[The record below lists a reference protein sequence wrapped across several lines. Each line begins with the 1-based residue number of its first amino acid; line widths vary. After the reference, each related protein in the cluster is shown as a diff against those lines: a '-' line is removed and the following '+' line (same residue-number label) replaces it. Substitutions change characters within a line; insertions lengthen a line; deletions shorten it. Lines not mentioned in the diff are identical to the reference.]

1 MNLLRKSD
9 RKGPRREPQLRNAP
23 SEAES
28 APETAPGAPEA
39 KSARGKRPSGRLG
52 QAVRPAGAPSPT
64 TRRLSGRPE
73 RRPARRLSPLTIRI
87 LAVNVLALMILGGG
101 MMYLGEYRDS
111 LVAAKVKSLTAQGR
125 IVAGSIGE
133 SGVKPAKS
141 GGLWLDPDSTKVL
154 LRRLVPRDV
163 RARVFSAGGV
173 MVVDSRMLLGRGG
186 SINVEDLPPPRRGS
200 RVGNA
205 IVDAYDWFVALFD
218 IVPRYPAYVEAPVQK
233 AGDYTEVM
241 RARKGEASSAVRA
254 TKRGRLLIS
263 VAIPIQHYKRVIG
276 VLMLSSADGT
286 VEASLRD
293 LRLDILKVF
302 AVVLAI
308 TVLMSLYLAH
318 TIARPIRRL
327 AIAAD
332 AMRQGKETEIPDL
345 TKRRDEIGD
354 LSGSLRELTAAL
366 NRRMSAIERFAAD
379 VSHEIKNPL
388 SSMRSAIETVERV
401 DDPERKLKLLRI
413 VLDDVE
419 RLDRLISDIAAASRL
434 DAQLSRRDWKPI
446 DLGRALAA
454 LVELHEATQDS
465 RALHLAKKVTLL
477 SDEPGVLMTH
487 GNEGQLVQV
496 FRNLINNAVSFTPKG
511 TTVTLTA
518 RWAATDIEVIVD
530 DQGPGVPE
538 DNLESIFRRFYSER
552 PTDEPF
558 GQHSGL
564 GLSISKQIVEAH
576 GGMIWAENRRGASGQ
591 VLGARFIV
599 RLPRTDI

>member
-1 MNLLRKSD
+1 MNLLRKSE
-9 RKGPRREPQLRNAP
+9 RKQERREPQLRNVPEKDAPAP
-23 SEAES
+23 SEEPSKSKTNKDEPES
-28 APETAPGAPEA
+28 RR
-39 KSARGKRPSGRLG
+39 SRGRRFS
-52 QAVRPAGAPSPT
+52 GAPSPN
-64 TRRLSGRPE
+64 TRRLSGRPKK
-73 RRPARRLSPLTIRI
+73 RTARRLSPLTLRI
-87 LAVNVLALMILGGG
+87 LAVNVLALMILVAG
-101 MMYLGEYRDS
+101 MMYLGEYQDS

-141 GGLWLDPDSTKVL
+141 GGLWLDPDSSKAL

-163 RARVFSAGGV
+163 RARIFSDRGV
-173 MVVDSRMLLGRGG
+173 LVLDSRLLVGPGG
-186 SINVEDLPPPRRGS
+186 FVNVENLPPPRRGS
-200 RVGNA
+200 KVGNA
-205 IVDAYDWFVALFD
+205 IVDAYDWFVGLFD
-218 IVPRYPAYVEAPVQK
+218 IVPKYPLYVEAPVQK
-233 AGDYTEVM
+233 ADDYAEVM
-241 RARKGEASSAVRA
+241 KARAGEAASEVRA
-254 TKRGRLLIS
+254 TRRGRLMVS

-276 VLMLSSADGT
+276 VLMLSSADGSI
-286 VEASLRD
+286 ESSLRD

-302 AVVLAI
+302 GVVLAI
-308 TVLMSLYLAH
+308 TVLMSLYLAN

-327 AIAAD
+327 ATAAD
-332 AMRQGKETEIPDL
+332 AMRKGKETEIPDL

-354 LSGSLRELTAAL
+354 LSGALRELTKAL
-366 NRRMSAIERFAAD
+366 HRRMNSIERFAAD

-388 SSMRSAIETVERV
+388 SSMRSAIETVERI

-413 VLDDVE
+413 ILDDVE
-419 RLDRLISDIAAASRL
+419 RLDRLISDIADASRL

-446 DLGRALAA
+446 DIGKALAA
-454 LVELHEATQDS
+454 LVEVHEATQDS

-477 SDEPGVLMTH
+477 SDEPGVMVTY
-487 GNEGQLVQV
+487 GNQGQLVQV

-511 TTVTLTA
+511 TTVTVTA
-518 RWAATDIEVIVD
+518 RWAAMDIEITVD

-576 GGMIWAENRRGASGQ
+576 GGMIWAENRHGSTGQ